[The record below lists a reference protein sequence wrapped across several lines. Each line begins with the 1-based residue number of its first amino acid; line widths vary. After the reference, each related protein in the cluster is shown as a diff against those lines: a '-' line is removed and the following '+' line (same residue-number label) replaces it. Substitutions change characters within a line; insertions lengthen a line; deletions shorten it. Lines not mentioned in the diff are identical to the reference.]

1 MTATTP
7 DLFGEKLISFSRAA
21 KLIPPFRGAHTAPS
35 TIYRWC
41 IDGCRLPDG
50 SKLRLESMRVGGRTC
65 TSEEALRRFLV
76 ALTAAHQPGEPLPA
90 PRSPAKRK
98 LA

>member
-1 MTATTP
+1 MAATTP

-41 IDGCRLPDG
+41 IDGCLWWQKIGLAPPAAILDATREYFEDQDVI
-50 SKLRLESMRVGGRTC
+50 RVQT
-65 TSEEALRRFLV
+65 
-76 ALTAAHQPGEPLPA
+76 H
-90 PRSPAKRK
+90 
-98 LA
+98 